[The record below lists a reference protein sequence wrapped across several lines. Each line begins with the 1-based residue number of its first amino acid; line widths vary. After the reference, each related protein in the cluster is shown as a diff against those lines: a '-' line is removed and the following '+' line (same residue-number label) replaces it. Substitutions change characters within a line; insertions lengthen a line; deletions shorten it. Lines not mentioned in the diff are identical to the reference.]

1 MIEENTLIGNKR
13 LVGQLKARQQLT
25 RILQGDRLSHAYLL
39 TGPTGVG
46 KKALALAFAEAIQGI
61 SNLTDL
67 GEKTKSRK
75 SSWFNHPD
83 IHLFFPMPREFDF
96 KEFMGRKELLN
107 QDPYDI
113 IDFGLRPSITGNDL
127 GNKQAFYSIEYYRE
141 HIRPAA
147 FFKPNEGNRTII
159 IISEI
164 EKMRVEMSNAFLKLL
179 EEPNDKVMFIMTT
192 NQVEGLLP
200 TILSRC
206 QLVQCTPLK
215 HQEIEEGLIK
225 YDKIDPT
232 DAAYLAR
239 VSGGNF
245 AITRFYNV
253 EELKKSRE
261 LVVDFLR
268 ASFTND
274 APKLVQFAE
283 SFQREYNTQGQLAV
297 LNMLEVFLRDI
308 MVYAE
313 TGDKNSLTNTDQ
325 VETIKKFCQSQKDA
339 RLVDMM
345 KEIDEIRVSIRQNIN
360 PRIALIVLANRFYLL
375 MRNHDTI
382 LPNDQA
388 WQHIPAIVLS

>member
-1 MIEENTLIGNKR
+1 MIKETAQIGNQR

-25 RILQGDRLSHAYLL
+25 KIWQGDRLSHAYLL
-39 TGPTGVG
+39 TGAPGIG

-61 SNLTDL
+61 SNLSDL
-67 GEKTKSRK
+67 GEKTSSRK

-96 KEFMGRKELLN
+96 KEFMGRKELLH

-113 IDFGLRPSITGNDL
+113 IDFGLRPSMTGNDL

-147 FFKPNEGNRTII
+147 FFKPNEGKRTII

-215 HQEIEEGLIK
+215 PQEIEEGLIK
-225 YDKIDPT
+225 YDEVSPT

-283 SFQREYNTQGQLAV
+283 SFQREYNTQGQLSV

-308 MVYAE
+308 MVYGE
-313 TGDKNSLTNTDQ
+313 TRDKNSLTNADQ
-325 VETIKKFCQSQKDA
+325 VETIKKFCQSQKEA

-345 KEIDEIRVSIRQNIN
+345 KEIDEIRISIRQNIN

-382 LPNDQA
+382 LAQDQP
-388 WQHIPAIVLS
+388 WQHIPAIVLT